1 MFESPNVTN
10 LSIYSFSN
18 LWCSGSSSIVSRI
31 ANRINYLAIC
41 LDNCLL
47 VRTKTSSCFVPLGDM
62 VLLGE
67 ATQRH
72 TN

>member
-18 LWCSGSSSIVSRI
+18 LWFSGSFSIVSRI

-41 LDNCLL
+41 LDHRLL
-47 VRTKTSSCFVPLGDM
+47 VRTKTSSCFVPLVDM